1 MYTLGC
7 LFANHGVLL
16 YACSFRLHRRCLVQ
30 MLLHLLLF
38 DVKTMH
44 YILQS
49 TALALPNRGYVRH
62 YTRCQFSPDFHYLY
76 ATTSVGDVTV
86 FSVVNSIF
94 RAGLNVRPV
103 SCFSLFCA
111 VALC

>member
-1 MYTLGC
+1 
-7 LFANHGVLL
+7 
-16 YACSFRLHRRCLVQ
+16 

-49 TALALPNRGYVRH
+49 TVLALPNRGYVRH

-86 FSVVNSIF
+86 FSVANSIF
-94 RAGLNVRPV
+94 RAGLNVRRILWWSSV
-103 SCFSLFCA
+103 TLCDCSYSETSVCVCG
-111 VALC
+111 ALP